1 MAQMISNSHEKISMR
16 ETSVY
21 SNEESISEMRQTMRR
36 LELKPEDLPI
46 TVRLNTREGS
56 KEYVLVMTKQE
67 KLLLNKPLGAR

>member
-1 MAQMISNSHEKISMR
+1 
-16 ETSVY
+16 
-21 SNEESISEMRQTMRR
+21 MRQTMKP

-46 TVRLNTREGS
+46 TVRLKTQEGS

>member
-1 MAQMISNSHEKISMR
+1 MR

-21 SNEESISEMRQTMRR
+21 SNEESISEMRQTMRP